1 MITTN
6 RSIYFAA
13 TVSALFLVANA
24 AFKKANPSPIWP
36 WGQPIR
42 SITVRGFH
50 RTAVLSD
57 PQSLRYVAMTAG
69 QGTRFYFRNGAPSVP
84 FSKGEYFATVRFCTG
99 QELYREFFARRY
111 PRSLC
116 FSRNDPR
123 SLKTD
128 PGGVAPVVPLYHPLP
143 RALARFWRFLA
154 TPGDR
159 GTRCFGPQ
167 ARPLGIP
174 KAPFVR
180 DTATHSF
187 AVKRTFGGFF
197 PPDRIVFSVGGMNV
211 NMKDKASIGYLDA
224 SQYFFPAVLGTHVG
238 GCVSKA
244 AIFRFGKRAP
254 FLAWVAAQRY
264 PRALIFSKASNF
276 EAPGLSHCPLYGP
289 LPTRLYAA
297 YEALLRGGR
306 AKENQPHTNPAAT
319 TQPALPVGKV
329 LPGAGLPIIRIVFA
343 NRFGTVVT
351 LKDNGQ
357 IDRRQQSSINYIERS
372 QRYFGWGFLGKDNSP
387 RYAAMFFIRG
397 RKMPE
402 MSWVAVEKYP
412 REFIFTPTN
421 AMLRNNFV
429 RLPQIRCPLYGPLPK
444 ALYAAY
450 EKLLN
455 NRSETQRRSEKGK

>member
-57 PQSLRYVAMTAG
+57 PQSLRYVAMTAD
-69 QGTRFYFRNGAPSVP
+69 QGTRFYFRNGPPSVP

-143 RALARFWRFLA
+143 LALAKFWRFLV
-154 TPGDR
+154 TPGER
-159 GTRCFGPQ
+159 GTRCFGPDTK
-167 ARPLGIP
+167 PSGISN
-174 KAPFVR
+174 APPVR
-180 DTATHSF
+180 GTATHGFSV
-187 AVKRTFGGFF
+187 APTFGGFF
-197 PPDRIVFSVGGMNV
+197 PPDRIVLSAGGMNLR
-211 NMKDKASIGYLDA
+211 MTDKASIGYLDA
-224 SQYFFPAVLGTHVG
+224 SQYLLPAVLGAPVG
-238 GCVSKA
+238 GPVSRA
-244 AIFRFGKRAP
+244 AIFRRGKKAP
-254 FLAWVAAQRY
+254 LLLWVAAQRY
-264 PRALIFSKASNF
+264 PRALIFSKARNF
-276 EAPGLSHCPLYGP
+276 VAPGQINCPLYGP

-297 YEALLRGGR
+297 YEALLREGHP
-306 AKENQPHTNPAAT
+306 KENQPHTNPAAT
-319 TQPALPVGKV
+319 TQRALRVGKM
-329 LPGAGLPIIRIVFA
+329 LPGAGLAIIRIVFA
-343 NRFGTVVT
+343 NRSGAVVT
-351 LKDNGQ
+351 LKDKGQ

-412 REFIFTPTN
+412 REFIFTPTDVT
-421 AMLRNNFV
+421 LRSNFV
-429 RLPQIRCPLYGPLPK
+429 RLPQIRCPLYGPLPE